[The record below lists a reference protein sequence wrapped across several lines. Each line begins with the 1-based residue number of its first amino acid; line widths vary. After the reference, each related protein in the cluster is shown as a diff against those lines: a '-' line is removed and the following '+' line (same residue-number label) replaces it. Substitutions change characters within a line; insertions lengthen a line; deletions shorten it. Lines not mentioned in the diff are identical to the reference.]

1 MDLHRYEP
9 VDPTRLALPELIEA
23 VETLNAQ
30 VDELVSRYTEAQ
42 ESAMRWRGYL
52 GELMAAWDASHGRVD
67 EVAPE
72 SGQESLVYL
81 FKELHEIAAAAA
93 RSSH

>member
-9 VDPTRLALPELIEA
+9 VDPTRLNLGGLVEA
-23 VETLNAQ
+23 VEVLNAQ

-52 GELMAAWDASHGRVD
+52 GELMAAWEASHGRVA
-67 EVAPE
+67 EMTPE
-72 SGQESLVYL
+72 SGREVLAYL

-93 RSSH
+93 RSAH